1 MRVQLGINT
10 CFALKRWPQ
19 PSDWASL
26 VRNDLGLDCVELS
39 LDLLEG
45 FDSPGERPRVVERTR
60 SALAEH
66 RLRAPS
72 TFTGLQAYVLNL
84 LMHPDRERR
93 AAALRWYHDVVDL
106 TAELGARATGGH
118 VGSMSTPEWSD
129 AATRAERWAGLKQD
143 LREVAVHARE
153 AGLEYLMVE
162 NLVVVREPSS
172 LADIA
177 DLLNDGDDRHV
188 PIRLSLDVGH
198 QCGPGMSGDDL
209 DPYAWL
215 RRFGPKAAEIQLQQS
230 DAAGDHHWPFTPERN
245 AQGRIDA
252 GRVLDTLA
260 AAGSEDVLLMLEII
274 PGFED
279 ADDQVRRDLQ
289 ASVQYWRTALSEH
302 GLTS

>member
-1 MRVQLGINT
+1 VQVQLGINT
-10 CFALKRWPQ
+10 CFALKRWPE
-19 PSDWASL
+19 PADWASL

-39 LDLLEG
+39 LDLLDG
-45 FDSPGERPRVVERTR
+45 FESPKERPRVVERTR
-60 SALAEH
+60 TALAEY

-84 LMHPDRERR
+84 LMHPDPERR
-93 AAALRWYHDVVDL
+93 GAALRWYHAVVDL

-129 AATRAERWAGLKQD
+129 PATRAERWAGLKRD
-143 LREVAVHARE
+143 LAEIAAHARE

-162 NLVVVREPSS
+162 NLVAVREPSS
-172 LADIA
+172 MADVA
-177 DLLNDGDDRHV
+177 ALLTQGDDRRV
-188 PIRLSLDVGH
+188 PVRLSLDVGH

-215 RRFGPKAAEIQLQQS
+215 RRFGPAAAEIQLQQS
-230 DAAGDHHWPFTPERN
+230 DAAGDHHWPFTLERN

-252 GRVLDTLA
+252 GRVLDTLSGVGA
-260 AAGSEDVLLMLEII
+260 TSVLLMLEII

-289 ASVQYWRTALSEH
+289 ASVQYWRTALSER
-302 GLTS
+302 GLGA